1 VVDQEQKLARQR
13 VLVVD
18 DMPDNIE
25 VLRGVLH
32 KEYLLL
38 AAINGAKALQ
48 IARSVQ
54 KPDIILLDVMM
65 PEMDGYEVC
74 RRLKADSRTA
84 HIPVIFITGMGEV
97 ESETLALSLGAVD
110 YITKPII
117 PAVVKARVKTHLA
130 LYDQNRE
137 LERLVQARTEELQ
150 RTRLRIIQDLGRAAE
165 YKDNETGMHVI
176 RMSNY
181 ARLLAKA
188 AGMDERAVELVFNA
202 TPMHDVGKIG
212 IPDSIMLKPGKLT
225 DEEWVIMK
233 THPAIGA
240 GIIGDPN
247 DSDLLK
253 MAVTVAMT
261 HHEKWNGQGYPK
273 GLSGEDIPIE
283 GRITA
288 VADVFDALTSVRP
301 YKKAWSVDDA
311 IDLMKREAGEH
322 FDPELIPLFINILPE
337 ILKVKSTYADEEV
350 V

>member
-1 VVDQEQKLARQR
+1 MVDQEQKLARQR

-311 IDLMKREAGEH
+311 IDLMKREAGGH

>member
-1 VVDQEQKLARQR
+1 MVDQEQKLARQR